1 MNSGSGK
8 GIGRNAQ
15 KSNRMIVSKTVNNNP
30 HGDIGNDTCR
40 TQTEIAN
47 IDQIPNDNSRCGCIA
62 LVMLRL
68 ESGMTPRFI
77 A

>member
-30 HGDIGNDTCR
+30 HGDRGNDTC
-40 TQTEIAN
+40 
-47 IDQIPNDNSRCGCIA
+47 
-62 LVMLRL
+62 
-68 ESGMTPRFI
+68 
-77 A
+77 